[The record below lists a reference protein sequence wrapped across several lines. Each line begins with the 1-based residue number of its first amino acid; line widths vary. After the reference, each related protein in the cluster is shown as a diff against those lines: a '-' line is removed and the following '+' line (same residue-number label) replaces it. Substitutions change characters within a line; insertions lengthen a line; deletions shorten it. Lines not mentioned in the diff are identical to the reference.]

1 MIKFLRHS
9 FLPSAQFQGSN
20 RAKIFACLPGKLGGS
35 VFTLHCLSK
44 SLASKRLGKGS
55 LTRPSHCRGFGVWL
69 LLSPFPGN
77 PEKPLRSNVFS
88 VKSSFNDQFMPWRL
102 SSQNLWPEY
111 LIFPA
116 RSSTL
121 SMKCY
126 FKYILS
132 NILICLQRESVQK
145 TYFPGTNVSLFT

>member
-1 MIKFLRHS
+1 MIKFLRQS

-20 RAKIFACLPGKLGGS
+20 RVKVFACLPAKLGGS
-35 VFTLHCLSK
+35 VFTLHWLSK
-44 SLASKRLGKGS
+44 SLASKRLGKAS
-55 LTRPSHCRGFGVWL
+55 LTRPSHCQGFGSWL

-77 PEKPLRSNVFS
+77 PKKPLRSNVFR
-88 VKSSFNDQFMPWRL
+88 VKSAFNDQFMPWRL

-132 NILICLQRESVQK
+132 NILICLQKESVQK